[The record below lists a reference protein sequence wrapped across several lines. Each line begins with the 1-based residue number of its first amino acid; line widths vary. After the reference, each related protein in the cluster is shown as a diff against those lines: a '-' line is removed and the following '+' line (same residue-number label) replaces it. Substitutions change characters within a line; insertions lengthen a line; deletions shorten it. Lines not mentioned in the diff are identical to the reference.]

1 MTEQLEE
8 AATSIDDKIEGT
20 DDNNQV
26 VAKATDNK
34 EIQKEEKS
42 EVEDEVEEEEGGIE
56 PKNDNETDDEPK
68 IKNETEIKAEDEDE
82 RETTGNSTTNID
94 FSSINYKDFEK
105 IDQEQIDLYYM
116 LNDNKNNAEFLN
128 EDLVALSKREEEIKA
143 LKEKEKEEFD
153 FKMEELVS
161 DGDEIKVDLT
171 GIIDDLEIEKEK

>member
-1 MTEQLEE
+1 MAEQLEKVISTDSKIE
-8 AATSIDDKIEGT
+8 NADDK
-20 DDNNQV
+20 DNQIIV
-26 VAKATDNK
+26 ETIDNDEK
-34 EIQKEEKS
+34 LEES
-42 EVEDEVEEEEGGIE
+42 EVKENE
-56 PKNDNETDDEPK
+56 NDNDIDTE
-68 IKNETEIKAEDEDE
+68 NETKTESK
-82 RETTGNSTTNID
+82 TTNSSAINID

-105 IDQEQIDLYYM
+105 INQEQIDLYYM
-116 LNDNKNNAEFLN
+116 LNDNKNNVEFLN

>member
-20 DDNNQV
+20 DDNNRV
-26 VAKATDNK
+26 VAEATDNK

-42 EVEDEVEEEEGGIE
+42 EVEDEVEEEERVE

-68 IKNETEIKAEDEDE
+68 IENETEIKAEDEDE
-82 RETTGNSTTNID
+82 RETTSNSAINID

-161 DGDEIKVDLT
+161 DGDEVKVDLT

>member
-8 AATSIDDKIEGT
+8 ATTSIDDKIEGT
-20 DDNNQV
+20 DDNNRV
-26 VAKATDNK
+26 VAEATDNK

-42 EVEDEVEEEEGGIE
+42 EVEDEVEDEVE
-56 PKNDNETDDEPK
+56 PKNDDETDDEPK
-68 IKNETEIKAEDEDE
+68 IENEAEIKAEDGDE
-82 RETTGNSTTNID
+82 RETTDNSTTNID

-161 DGDEIKVDLT
+161 DGDEVKVDLT